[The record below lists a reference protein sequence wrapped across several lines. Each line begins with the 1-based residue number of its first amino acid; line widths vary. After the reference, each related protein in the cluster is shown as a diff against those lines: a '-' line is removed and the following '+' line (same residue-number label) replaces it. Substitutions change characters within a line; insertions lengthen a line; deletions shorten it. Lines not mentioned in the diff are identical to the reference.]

1 MQRNPTRIMDVM
13 ISSVLAPM
21 YVCLCLCAYIHAHV
35 CMYACMYVCMYVC
48 VALLLISSAVI
59 IRGWLLV
66 GLARPS
72 QKVANHGALCC
83 M

>member
-1 MQRNPTRIMDVM
+1 MDVM

-21 YVCLCLCAYIHAHV
+21 CVCLCLCAYIHAHV